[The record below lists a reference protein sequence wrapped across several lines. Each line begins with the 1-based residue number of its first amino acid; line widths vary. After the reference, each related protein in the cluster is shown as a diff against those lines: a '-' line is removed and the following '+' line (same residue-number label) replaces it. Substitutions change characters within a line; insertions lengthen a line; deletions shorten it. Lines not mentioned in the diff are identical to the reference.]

1 MKEINEPFT
10 VPRFT
15 LRDHMKQPEIDD
27 IYERERERQKQMA
40 VVKNGWYDT
49 DNWGEFA
56 VAYDREKG
64 RAYYK

>member
-1 MKEINEPFT
+1 
-10 VPRFT
+10 
-15 LRDHMKQPEIDD
+15 MKQPEIDD